1 MKTPKQTKKGGSR
14 YRPDTK
20 KMAKEDRQKALKK
33 VNNSKANRTMTGQN
47 PDIIEMDPVKVDAIG
62 QNQGLN

>member
-1 MKTPKQTKKGGSR
+1 
-14 YRPDTK
+14 
-20 KMAKEDRQKALKK
+20 
-33 VNNSKANRTMTGQN
+33 MTGQN

>member
-1 MKTPKQTKKGGSR
+1 MSKKQEKRDGSR

-20 KMAKEDRQKALKK
+20 KMAKEDRKKVLQKANDKK
-33 VNNSKANRTMTGQN
+33 TGRTMTGQN
-47 PDIIEMDPVKVDAIG
+47 PDLIEMDPVKIDAIG